1 MVVAVQRRDARGG
14 EDRKLATEAAAV
26 EIDGE
31 MPLPLLE
38 RRVLDRQAG
47 LQVAGVVDQHVESAV
62 AGQHLADRAL
72 PVRLA
77 ADVELEERGGRAEPR
92 GRLRAAR
99 RPDPGKDQRR
109 APRRELRGDR
119 RPHAAVAPGDQHRP
133 AVEIVHA
140 TIRPQTDRPVTPGA
154 GACRHAGAMPRRQRS
169 AAHGHRSRCPLS
181 GGRDSTPLVPPAATL
196 RIGA

>member
-14 EDRKLATEAAAV
+14 EDRMLATEAAAV

-47 LQVAGVVDQHVESAV
+47 LQVAGVVDRHVESAV

-72 PVRLA
+72 PVRLS

-92 GRLRAAR
+92 GRLRATR
-99 RPDPGKDQRR
+99 RTDPREDHRR
-109 APRRELRGDR
+109 APRRELRRDR
-119 RPHAAVAPGDQHRP
+119 RPDAAVAPGDQHRP
-133 AVEIVHA
+133 AVEIVHGA
-140 TIRPQTDRPVTPGA
+140 IRPQTDRPVTPGA
-154 GACRHAGAMPRRQRS
+154 GACRHAGATPRRQRP
-169 AAHGHRSRCPLS
+169 AGRRRKARCPLS
-181 GGRDSTPLVPPAATL
+181 GGRKSTTLVPPAATL